1 MNFERMANKIDIKN
15 KKATH
20 DYELI
25 EKYTAG
31 IVLTGTEIKSL
42 RLGKASIADTFCY
55 FRNNELWVRN
65 MNIAE
70 YANRGYSNHNPAW
83 DRKLLLNH
91 SELKK
96 LERKTRER
104 GLTIVATRLFISDTG
119 YAKLNIA
126 LARGKKEYD
135 KREDIKKRDTKRQH
149 DRLRKL

>member
-1 MNFERMANKIDIKN
+1 MPNKIDIKN

-20 DYELI
+20 DFELI

-31 IVLTGTEIKSL
+31 LVLTGTEIKSV

-65 MNIAE
+65 MHIAE
-70 YANRGYSNHNPAW
+70 YANRGYSTHDPAW
-83 DRKLLLNH
+83 DRKLLLNRT
-91 SELKK
+91 ELKK

-104 GLTIVATRLFISDTG
+104 GFTIVATRLFISDTG

-135 KREDIKKRDTKRQH
+135 KREDIKKRDTQRQH